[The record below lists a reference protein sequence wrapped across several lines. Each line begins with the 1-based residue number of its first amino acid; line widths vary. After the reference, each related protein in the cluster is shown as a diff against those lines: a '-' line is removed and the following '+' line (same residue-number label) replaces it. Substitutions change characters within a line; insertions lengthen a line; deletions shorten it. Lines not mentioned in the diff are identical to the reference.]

1 MASSFIEGEKAMSTT
16 KKFKADEQF
25 IANSLGSFLRIGVLL
40 LIVYYS
46 LQILGPFVNLTLW
59 AIILAVALYPMH
71 KSLAAR
77 LGNREKLSTTIIVVV
92 GLFVLLFPVS
102 VMTESGIESAKSLS
116 SQLQAG
122 ELSIPPPSDR
132 VASWPL
138 IGEKVHTAWSAA
150 AANLEQAINQ
160 FKPQLTKTGE
170 WLLRAIG
177 GVAGGILAFAVSIIV
192 AGFFL
197 VSAEACYEVSRKI
210 MTQLLGEPGN
220 MLTDMSISTIR
231 SVAKGVLGVAIIQT
245 ILAAIGLV
253 LMDVPYTGIIAAII
267 LLIAVMQLPP
277 LIVIGPL
284 IVWVYSF
291 ADPVGATI
299 FAVYMLFVSI
309 SDTFFKPLLL
319 GRGVQIPT
327 LVILLG
333 AIGGAIYA
341 GVIGL
346 FIGAVIL
353 ALAYELVL
361 FWMDPG
367 MAEKGPEAA
376 TEEQ

>member
-1 MASSFIEGEKAMSTT
+1 MSTT
-16 KKFKADEQF
+16 KQFKADEQF
-25 IANSLGSFLRIGVLL
+25 MANSLGSFLRIGVLL
-40 LIVYYS
+40 LIAYFS

-77 LGNREKLSTTIIVVV
+77 LGNREKLSAMIIVVT
-92 GLFVLLFPVS
+92 GLFVLLLPVS
-102 VMTESGIESAKSLS
+102 VMTESGIDSAKSLS
-116 SQLQAG
+116 SQLRAG
-122 ELSIPPPSDR
+122 ELSIPPPSDK

-138 IGEKVHTAWSAA
+138 IGEKVHSAWSGA
-150 AANLEQAINQ
+150 AANLEMTVNQ
-160 FKPQLTKTGE
+160 FKPQLTKMGE

-177 GVAGGILAFAVSIIV
+177 GAAGGILAFVVSIII

-197 VSAEACYEVSRKI
+197 VSAESCYAVSRKV
-210 MTQLLGEPGN
+210 MTQLLGEPGD
-220 MLTDMSISTIR
+220 MLTDLSISTIR
-231 SVAKGVLGVAIIQT
+231 SVVKGVLGVAIIQT

-267 LLIAVMQLPP
+267 LLIAVMQLPT
-277 LIVIGPL
+277 LIVVGPL
-284 IVWVYSF
+284 IVWVYSI

-299 FAVYMLFVSI
+299 FAVYMLLVSL
-309 SDTFFKPLLL
+309 SDNILKPLLL

-333 AIGGAIYA
+333 AIGGAIHA

-353 ALAYELVL
+353 ALAYELLL
-361 FWMDPG
+361 FWMDPSV
-367 MAEKGPEAA
+367 AEEGLEAA
-376 TEEQ
+376 AEE

>member
-1 MASSFIEGEKAMSTT
+1 MASLFIEGEKAMSTT
-16 KKFKADEQF
+16 KKLKADEQF
-25 IANSLGSFLRIGVLL
+25 IANSLGSFLRIGVVL

-77 LGNREKLSTTIIVVV
+77 LGNREKLSATIIVVA
-92 GLFVLLFPVS
+92 GLFILLFPVS
-102 VMTESGIESAKSLS
+102 VMTESGIDSAKSLS

-122 ELSIPPPSDR
+122 ELSIPPPSDK

-138 IGEKVHTAWSAA
+138 VGEKVHGIWSAA
-150 AANLEQAINQ
+150 ATNLEKTINHFQ
-160 FKPQLTKTGE
+160 PQLIKLGE

-177 GVAGGILAFAVSIIV
+177 GAAGGILAFVASIII

-197 VSAEACYEVSRKI
+197 VSAEACYAASRK
-210 MTQLLGEPGN
+210 MLTQLLGEPGD
-220 MLTDMSISTIR
+220 MLTDLSISTIR

-267 LLIAVMQLPP
+267 LLIAVMQLPT
-277 LIVIGPL
+277 LIIVAPL
-284 IVWVYSF
+284 IVWVYSI
-291 ADPVGATI
+291 ANPVGATI
-299 FAVYMLFVSI
+299 FAVYMILVAL
-309 SDTFFKPLLL
+309 SDNILKPLLL

-333 AIGGAIYA
+333 AIGGAIHA

-361 FWMDPG
+361 FWMNESA
-367 MAEKGPEAA
+367 AEEGPEAA
-376 TEEQ
+376 TED